1 MEFLWFVLQQSAPSY
16 YTCSQK
22 LELVRQFPSE
32 GFQIFIGKTIDKFVT
47 KVRLSIF
54 DSWFRRE
61 MADVQTRG
69 KVMLRHLSARIC

>member
-32 GFQIFIGKTIDKFVT
+32 GFQIFIRKTIDKFAT
-47 KVRLSIF
+47 KKVHLSIF

-61 MADVQTRG
+61 MADVET
-69 KVMLRHLSARIC
+69 